1 MFKNNFKIAFR
12 NSLRYKSNSIIN
24 IVGLAIGL
32 TCVILIA
39 LFVTDELRYDRFF
52 ENADQIYRVN
62 INGKMGDGEFY
73 AGYTPP
79 PAGATLTDN
88 FPEIESYTR
97 IYRPGVDVLEFEGN
111 NEKKTFN
118 EKYIYAVDSNF
129 LDVFSYPLLKGNPKS
144 CLEETNSVVLT
155 SSIAKK
161 YFGDV
166 DPMGKIL
173 FYGKQKKPLKV
184 TGVLKDMTNLPV
196 SVKFDFLVPVKNVE
210 SVTRFNWSWV
220 WLQMATYVKLT
231 DKAAENPNILN
242 HLEAQFPA
250 MVKVHAANAFDR
262 IGQPFDEFLENGNKW
277 DLHLQALTDIHL
289 YSGEIES
296 SITEQNNIQN
306 LYIFGIIAFFIIV
319 LACVNF
325 VNLSTAQASKRG
337 KEIGI
342 RKVLG
347 SFRGQLI
354 KQFLTEAIFYT
365 IISTVLALF
374 LVWALLP
381 FFNQLSGKT
390 LPFQAIF
397 KDGIWLFI
405 LCLSILT
412 ALLAG
417 IYPAFYLTSFNP
429 VNVLKGVTGLS
440 NKRGGFIRN
449 GLVVF
454 QFTIAIIMVIATC
467 IVYLQL
473 KYTQNRD
480 LGYDKENLVVLQNTE
495 KLEGSEETFRQEL
508 EALTEIKSATISS
521 GMLTKGNFGDFYVP
535 ETSNTEDNIAKDISL
550 QSYLVDEHFISTLNL
565 KLIEGRGFNNKFNDS
580 LSVVIN
586 EATAKQIGWKNPI
599 GNMIRY
605 PGGRMESYKVVGV
618 LKDFNLESLHSHIE
632 PFALFSNKS
641 ESYDTGVSYI
651 TLKIKSDN
659 TGKILEAI
667 ENKWNAYQ
675 SDIPFEY
682 SFLDEDLNTAYIA
695 DQRQANLFGVFSF
708 LTIFIACMGLLGLI
722 SFIAQQKTKEIGIRK
737 VLGASIVE
745 IVQLLAIDFVKLIVI
760 ALLIAT
766 PFAWFYMNKWLQDFA
781 YKIEIPW
788 WVFVFSGVMAL
799 AIAMVTMGFQA
810 IKAAMTNPVKCLRTE

>member
-1 MFKNNFKIAFR
+1 MFKNHFKVAFR
-12 NSLRYKSNSIIN
+12 NSLRHKSNSIIN
-24 IVGLAIGL
+24 IAGLAIGL

-39 LFVTDELRYDRFF
+39 LFVTDELKYDRFF
-52 ENADQIYRVN
+52 KNADQIYRVN
-62 INGKMGDGEFY
+62 INGKMGDGEFH

-79 PAGATLTDN
+79 PAGLTLTEN

-97 IYRPGVDVLEFEGN
+97 IYRPGVDILEFEGN
-111 NEKKTFN
+111 NVKKTFN
-118 EKYIYAVDSNF
+118 EKNIYAVDANF

-144 CLEETNSVVLT
+144 CFEETNSIVLT
-155 SSIAKK
+155 NSIAKK

-173 FYGKQKKPLKV
+173 FYGKQRKPLKV
-184 TGVLKDMTNLPV
+184 TGVLKDMTTLPV
-196 SVKFDFLVPVKNVE
+196 SVKFDFLIPVKNIE

-231 DKAAENPNILN
+231 DKAAENPNTLN
-242 HLEAQFPA
+242 HLETQFPE
-250 MVKVHAANAFDR
+250 MVKIHAANAFDR

-277 DLHLQALTDIHL
+277 DFHLQALTDIHL
-289 YSGEIES
+289 HSGEIES
-296 SITEQNNIQN
+296 SITEQNDIQN

-325 VNLSTAQASKRG
+325 VNLSTAQASKRA

-347 SFRGQLI
+347 SYRGQLI
-354 KQFLTEAIFYT
+354 KQFLSEAIFYT
-365 IISTVLALF
+365 IVSTILAVVM
-374 LVWALLP
+374 VWVLLP
-381 FFNQLSGKT
+381 LFNQLSGKT
-390 LPFQAIF
+390 FLFQAIF
-397 KDGIWLFI
+397 RDGIWLFI
-405 LCLSILT
+405 LGLSVIT
-412 ALLAG
+412 AILAG
-417 IYPAFYLTSFNP
+417 IYPAVYLTSFKP
-429 VNVLKGVTGLS
+429 VNVLKGDTSLL
-440 NKRGGFIRN
+440 NKKGGVLRN

-454 QFTIAIIMVIATC
+454 QFTIAIIMVIATS

-473 KYTQNRD
+473 NYTQNKD
-480 LGYDKENLVVLQNTE
+480 LGYDKDNLVVLQNTE
-495 KLEGSEETFRQEL
+495 ILEGSEETFRQEL
-508 EALTEIKSATISS
+508 EALTEVESATISS
-521 GMLTKGNFGDFYVP
+521 GMLTRGNFGDFYVP
-535 ETSNTEDNIAKDISL
+535 ESSSVEDNIAKDISL
-550 QSYLVDEHFISTLNL
+550 QSYLVDEYFISTLNL
-565 KLIEGRGFNNKFNDS
+565 NLIEGRGFNNKFNDS

-599 GNMIRY
+599 GNTIRY
-605 PGGRMESYKVVGV
+605 PGGKMESYKVVGV

-659 TGKILEAI
+659 TGEILEAI

-675 SDIPFEY
+675 SGIPFEY
-682 SFLDEDLNTAYIA
+682 SFLDDDLNTAYIA
-695 DQRQANLFGVFSF
+695 DKRQANLFGIFSF

-722 SFIAQQKTKEIGIRK
+722 SFVAQQKTKEIGIRK
-737 VLGASIVE
+737 VLGASILE
-745 IVQLLAIDFVKLIVI
+745 IVQLLAIDFVKLIFI

-766 PFAWFYMNKWLQDFA
+766 PFAWFYMHKWLQGFA

-788 WVFVFSGVMAL
+788 WVFIFSGVMAL
-799 AIAMVTMGFQA
+799 GIAMVTMGFQA
-810 IKAAMTNPVKCLRTE
+810 IKAAIANPVKSLRTE

>member
-39 LFVTDELRYDRFF
+39 LFVIDELRYDRFF

-79 PAGATLTDN
+79 PAGVTLTDN
-88 FPEIESYTR
+88 FPEIESFTR
-97 IYRPGVDVLEFEGN
+97 IYRPGVDVLEYEGS
-111 NEKKTFN
+111 NEKKKFN

-129 LDVFSYPLLKGNPKS
+129 LEVFSYPLLKGNPKS

-220 WLQMATYVKLT
+220 WLQMATYVKLS

-250 MVKVHAANAFDR
+250 MIKIHAANAFDR

-289 YSGEIES
+289 HSGEIES

-397 KDGIWLFI
+397 KDGVWLFI

-412 ALLAG
+412 ALLSG
-417 IYPAFYLTSFNP
+417 VYPAFYLTSFKP
-429 VNVLKGVTGLS
+429 VNVLKGATSLS
-440 NKRGGFIRN
+440 NKKGGFIRN

-473 KYTQNRD
+473 NYTQNRD

-508 EALTEIKSATISS
+508 EALTEVKSATISS

-586 EATAKQIGWKNPI
+586 EATAKQIGWENPI
-599 GNMIRY
+599 GSMIRY

-667 ENKWNAYQ
+667 ENKWNGYQ
-675 SDIPFEY
+675 SDVPFEY
-682 SFLDEDLNTAYIA
+682 SFLDDDLNTAYIT

-745 IVQLLAIDFVKLIVI
+745 IVQLLAIDFVKLIFI

-788 WVFVFSGVMAL
+788 WVFIFSGVMAL

-810 IKAAMTNPVKCLRTE
+810 IKAANANPVKSLRSE